1 MSTTTTADAL
11 DRRFQALSDPKRR
24 RILALLGDG
33 ERCVCELVDEMEVSQ
48 SLLSFHLKA
57 LKEADLVR
65 DRRDGR
71 WVHYRVRPRALADL
85 REHLRALAGDGGSGA
100 ASAAA
105 VDRGTAGGFSTSDD
119 GGRAAAAATATRDPC
134 C

>member
-85 REHLRALAGDGGSGA
+85 REHLRALTGGGSGA
-100 ASAAA
+100 ASAPA
-105 VDRGTAGGFSTSDD
+105 VDRGTAGGHPTSDD

>member
-1 MSTTTTADAL
+1 MTTARTSPETL

-33 ERCVCELVDEMEVSQ
+33 EMCVCELVDEIEVSQ

-57 LKEADLVR
+57 LKEAELVD

-71 WVHYRVRPRALADL
+71 WVHYRLRSEALVQV
-85 REHLRALAGDGGSGA
+85 REHLRSLSPRADGEADPATGGGAEGGA
-100 ASAAA
+100 AADGRSN
-105 VDRGTAGGFSTSDD
+105 AGNGN
-119 GGRAAAAATATRDPC
+119 GRVYRC